1 MFMDLKVGE
10 KNQAVIS
17 CVTAVLCPYIRAAT
31 DESLYRLDQLHIKP
45 LVQSRRRDSK
55 QDRREGAG
63 SKTPAGGIRTVTWGP
78 AASLLRIYCDSL
90 DPFRPYHTSASSGS
104 SRSILAVLPNLLMEV
119 IRTRTGPPSVLCAGC
134 HMAGVAK
141 GHVMNSDVK
150 LKVKADSGRTGQVCV
165 QKTDGYYRLQQLCR
179 MSFISDITA
188 IIDEAAYPGRL
199 LNCLR
204 SYNYE
209 KRGSCYKVKG
219 TFEQLEQLSI
229 DLPASH
235 VNHQSSPATRRRIHQ
250 QDEQASTH
258 VKLVDVSAV
267 FMAYIERKCEKELD
281 QIRGN
286 MFVLETKPDLKTVQN
301 KPSTVQVIFRTRHES
316 LPVHADF
323 VRQRFITFYQRTA
336 SDLQVT
342 SVPVSAYD
350 RDLKNRFPHLL
361 FKSSHN
367 KNEVTVTGPFVHIA
381 KFKEFLLQSTHSSS
395 GSSVSKRPADSP
407 SSRTLGASPAH
418 TNNPEEE
425 SCPICMETIINTE
438 KETLPCKHSFCK
450 NCLKQAFGYK
460 PVCPTCGKL
469 YGVLTG
475 TQPDGGKMTVT
486 KSSSSLPGYEKYG
499 TLTIRYYIPNGI
511 QKAMVTPLYTHTYD
525 CSYKQST
532 VCLQEEHPQPGQQYE
547 GVSRTAYLPD
557 SPEGKEIVKL
567 LKRAFDQRLIFTVG
581 QSTTSGKNN
590 TVTWNDIHHKTSTHG
605 GPTHY
610 GYPDPDYLRRVR
622 DELAF
627 KGIQ

>member
-1 MFMDLKVGE
+1 M
-10 KNQAVIS
+10 Q
-17 CVTAVLCPYIRAAT
+17 
-31 DESLYRLDQLHIKP
+31 
-45 LVQSRRRDSK
+45 
-55 QDRREGAG
+55 
-63 SKTPAGGIRTVTWGP
+63 
-78 AASLLRIYCDSL
+78 
-90 DPFRPYHTSASSGS
+90 
-104 SRSILAVLPNLLMEV
+104 
-119 IRTRTGPPSVLCAGC
+119 
-134 HMAGVAK
+134 
-141 GHVMNSDVK
+141 
-150 LKVKADSGRTGQVCV
+150 
-165 QKTDGYYRLQQLCR
+165 
-179 MSFISDITA
+179 FISDITA

-199 LNCLR
+199 LNFLR
-204 SYNYE
+204 SYDFK
-209 KRGSCYKVKG
+209 KRGSCYEVRG
-219 TFEQLEQLSI
+219 TFEQLQQLSI
-229 DLPASH
+229 DLSGSH
-235 VNHQSSPATRRRIHQ
+235 VNHHSSPATRRRIHP

-258 VKLVDVSAV
+258 VKPVDVSAV
-267 FMAYIERKCEKELD
+267 VMAYIERKCEKELD

-286 MFVLETKPDLKTVQN
+286 TFDLETKADFRTVQN
-301 KPSTVQVIFRTRHES
+301 KPITVQVTFRPRHES

-350 RDLKNRFPHLL
+350 FRDLKKRFPHLL
-361 FKSSHN
+361 FKNSHN
-367 KNEVTVTGPFVHIA
+367 KNEVTVTGPFAHIA
-381 KFKEFLLQSTHSSS
+381 KFKEFIFQSTHSSS
-395 GSSVSKRPADSP
+395 RSSVNKRPADSP
-407 SSRTLGASPAH
+407 STLGASPVH
-418 TNNPEEE
+418 NNKPEEE
-425 SCPICMETIINTE
+425 SCPICMETIVNTE
-438 KETLPCKHSFCK
+438 KKTLLCKHSFCRS
-450 NCLKQAFGYK
+450 CLKKAFDYK

-499 TLTIRYYIPNGI
+499 TLTIHYYVPDSLSLSVHLCRRWSLPSIHI
-511 QKAMVTPLYTHTYD
+511 RMTVAI
-525 CSYKQST
+525 SRESST

-581 QSTTSGKNN
+581 QSTTSGRNN

-622 DELAF
+622 DELAV